1 MTETSRL
8 SLPLLAA
15 GQAQKHVTHNDALIR
30 LDALV
35 HLVVESRSQTVAPAS
50 PAGTA
55 AYIVPPSGGAGVFS
69 GHDDE
74 LAIHEDDGWT
84 FLAPRPGWQ
93 AWVIDEAEHHVWTGA
108 EWRRSSPVSSL
119 GASVWGVN
127 TTADATARL
136 AVSSDASLFNHAGAD
151 HRLAISKQAAA
162 RTASMIFQTDFS
174 GRAEM
179 GLAGDDDFRIKVS
192 ADGSAW
198 TDALVVNRATG
209 SVTLPASPW
218 LRDVPQTNLLING
231 AWQIN
236 QRGFAGGALASGVYG
251 FDRWKAH
258 TGGANLSRSGF
269 DLALNSGAVLQ
280 IVEPALWGVAS
291 FAQVP
296 LCVSV
301 EDLSGGSLSVTVG
314 SVTGT
319 IAAGSGR
326 RSVALTPA
334 VGDTGNLPVRLSP
347 DSGAVTFR
355 RIKLERGAYATPWPQ
370 SSIADERQLCERYFW
385 RPDGTILLDGYQSTT
400 GYIQQPL
407 TFPTQMR
414 ATPAASYSVLQ
425 EGNIFNGERLVSGLS
440 PSLAVI
446 SIRAAGTGRVYAQFG
461 DIAFN
466 AEL

>member
-35 HLVVESRSQTVAPAS
+35 HLVVESRSQTVAPAA
-50 PAGTA
+50 PTGTA
-55 AYIVPPSGGAGVFS
+55 AYIVPPSGAAGAFS

-136 AVSSDASLFNHAGAD
+136 AVSSEASLFNHAGTD

-174 GRAEM
+174 GRAEL

-192 ADGSAW
+192 ADGAAW
-198 TDALVVNRATG
+198 TDALAVNRTTG
-209 SVTLPASPW
+209 SVALPATSW
-218 LRDVPQTNLLING
+218 ARDQPQPNLLVNG
-231 AWQIN
+231 DWQIN
-236 QRGFAGGALASGVYG
+236 QRSFAGGALASGSYG

-269 DLALNSGAVLQ
+269 DLTLTSGSIQQ
-280 IVEPALWGVAS
+280 IVEPSLWGLPS
-291 FAQVP
+291 FAQIP
-296 LCVSV
+296 LCLSV
-301 EDLSGGSLSVTVG
+301 EALNGGSLSVSAG
-314 SVTGT
+314 GATGT
-319 IAAGSGR
+319 ITAGSGR
-326 RSVALTPA
+326 RSVVLTPGP
-334 VGDTGNLPVRLSP
+334 GDTGALTVQLAPA
-347 DSGAVTFR
+347 SGAVTLR
-355 RIKLERGAYATPWPQ
+355 RIKLETGSVATPWPQ
-370 SSIADERQLCERYFW
+370 RSVAEERQLCERYHW
-385 RPDGTILLDGYQSTT
+385 RPNTGMLIDTYQGASGYFTQFL
-400 GYIQQPL
+400 P
-407 TFPTQMR
+407 FPTTMR
-414 ATPAASYSVLQ
+414 ATPTTSFTVSQDFNVL
-425 EGNIFNGERLVSGLS
+425 NGERTIGAYSASMGYAQV
-440 PSLAVI
+440 
-446 SIRAAGTGRVYAQFG
+446 RANAQGRVFAVFA